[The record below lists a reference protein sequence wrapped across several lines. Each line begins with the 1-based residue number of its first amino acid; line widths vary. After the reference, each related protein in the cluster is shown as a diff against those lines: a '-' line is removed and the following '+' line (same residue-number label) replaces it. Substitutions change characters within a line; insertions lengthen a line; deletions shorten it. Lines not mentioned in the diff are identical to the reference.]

1 MSLNFTNHMDIS
13 QFPCRVTHLA
23 TWLSSDQWAAEEASG
38 LLWKMLVDMKEE
50 RSGHTQV
57 FLRELWV
64 SGQVKT
70 SHLMQISD
78 RRGVRI
84 LLTKL
89 RGSSSPWMSHPPP
102 SPTPSTE
109 MTGSKPLSLDCMY
122 LWRTRRQPEAHM
134 SQLSDPLPR
143 VVFLPPKLSL
153 RPLWPTPL
161 FSRLP
166 ALTHG
171 SS

>member
-64 SGQVKT
+64 SGRVRT

-89 RGSSSPWMSHPPP
+89 GAAAVLEYPTHRHPPLLP
-102 SPTPSTE
+102 RRWLARS
-109 MTGSKPLSLDCMY
+109 PLSLDCMY

-153 RPLWPTPL
+153 RSLWPTPL